1 MPYMSFKHQLTV
13 NVKLLQKA
21 ALIRRQA
28 GQAQVLLLRRSS
40 DALSRPDCW
49 DLPGGNSEWP
59 VSEQPSAAD
68 LHLADIVREIAEE
81 TGLQV
86 APTALRLDR
95 LTYFSTFFDAD
106 KQIYTVIAGW
116 LVDFADT
123 NQAPVQIS
131 AEHQDFAWVAAAE
144 LNTYDFG
151 GDKGVFVVEM
161 IQQAF
166 AKYQNPS

>member
-1 MPYMSFKHQLTV
+1 MPHMSLKHQLTA

-21 ALIRRQA
+21 ALIRQQA

-59 VSEQPSAAD
+59 ASEQPSAAD
-68 LHLADIVREIAEE
+68 LHLADIAREIAEE

-86 APTALRLDR
+86 APAAFTLDQ
-95 LTYFSTFFDAD
+95 LTHFSTFFDAD
-106 KQIYTVIAGW
+106 RQIYTVIAGW

-131 AEHQDFAWVAAAE
+131 PEHQDFAWVTAAE
-144 LNTYDFG
+144 LSAYDFG
-151 GDKGVFVVEM
+151 GDKGAFVVEM

-166 AKYQNPS
+166 AKTTA